1 MNWCAAD
8 HSFPAKQV
16 RGALELKGTK
26 PARLARLARALTPL
40 HVAWFTGVPVG
51 VAGPAGGIL
60 DQYTTVNPP
69 SGPANAA
76 TRLHA
81 GTPSARPVAPSGSP
95 LLSKTCQAIEPALPH
110 FIPSA
115 QATSVSPR
123 ELPATLGYLR
133 PLASPGAAIGGDI
146 RPVDGLMTP

>member
-26 PARLARLARALTPL
+26 PARLARACTRSDSVALGLVHGCPS
-40 HVAWFTGVPVG
+40 WRRRPGRRQF
-51 VAGPAGGIL
+51 

-81 GTPSARPVAPSGSP
+81 GTRS
-95 LLSKTCQAIEPALPH
+95 EEH
-110 FIPSA
+110 
-115 QATSVSPR
+115 TS
-123 ELPATLGYLR
+123 ELQSLR
-133 PLASPGAAIGGDI
+133 HL
-146 RPVDGLMTP
+146 V